1 MRIVIARMEHET
13 NTFSPMPTPLIA
25 FGAGNGVGPAFGA
38 DARAAMTGARVTM
51 AGMLAVAARR
61 DCEIVTPLAAMAYPS
76 GPVHAK
82 AYERMAASILDAV
95 ASGCDAILLD
105 LHGAMVAEPNRFGSG
120 ADGEGDLLAA
130 IRRIAP
136 RTPLAV
142 GLDLHGNLSRRMI
155 DLADIVV
162 GYKTYPHIDMFE
174 TGEHTARLLFDMLD
188 GRIRPVMGFAQAPVL
203 AQTLMMN
210 TNLGAMRE
218 ALAGAHWREQDPGI
232 LACSVFGGF
241 PQADTRDAGMSVVV
255 VADAKRPGARAL
267 AERTARW
274 GADFLQSRR
283 AEFVFA
289 ETPLHESIAAAARAG
304 QTGAG
309 RPVILLDHGD
319 NCMSGGTCDTVDVPR
334 AALEAGL
341 DGIVVGPT
349 RDPEAVAAMLQA
361 GVGAQVTLDIGGKT
375 PMPAIGIERPR
386 PLRLSGTVRAISSGE
401 YVVSGPI
408 FTGQT
413 LHMGR
418 TAVLDTGRIKVVVT
432 SELQEPLDLACFTS
446 VGVDPLEA
454 KFLVLKSRMYF
465 RPVFEPLAAAVIPC
479 ASAGVTSSDNAIFRF
494 KNVRR
499 PIYPLDRD

>member
-1 MRIVIARMEHET
+1 MRVVIARMEHET
-13 NTFSPMPTPLIA
+13 NTFSPMPTPLVA

-38 DARAAMTGARVTM
+38 DALAEMTGARVTM
-51 AGMLAVAARR
+51 GGMLAVAKARG
-61 DCEIVTPLAAMAYPS
+61 CEVVTPLAAMAYPS
-76 GPVHAK
+76 GPVHAD
-82 AYERMAASILDAV
+82 AYERMVEAILAAIA
-95 ASGCDAILLD
+95 AGCDAILLD
-105 LHGAMVAEPNRFGSG
+105 LHGAMVACPNRYGSG

-136 RTPLAV
+136 RTPLAL
-142 GLDLHGNLSRRMI
+142 GLDLHGNLSHRMVQ
-155 DLADIVV
+155 LADIVV

-188 GRIRPVMGFAQAPVL
+188 GRIRPVMGYAHARVL

-218 ALAGAHWREQDPGI
+218 ALQGAHWREKDAGI

-241 PQADTRDAGMSVVV
+241 PQADTDDAGMCMVV
-255 VADAKRPGARAL
+255 VADAMRPGAPAL
-267 AERTARW
+267 AQSTARW
-274 GADFLQSRR
+274 GADFLNSRR
-283 AEFVFA
+283 AEFIFA
-289 ETPLHESIAAAARAG
+289 ETPLNDSIAAARRAA

-319 NCMSGGTCDTVDVPR
+319 NCMSGGTCDTMDVPR
-334 AALEAGL
+334 AALAAGL

-349 RDPEAVAAMLQA
+349 RDPQAVEAMLKA
-361 GVGAQVTLDIGGKT
+361 GVGARVSLDVGGKT
-375 PMPAIGIERPR
+375 PMPAIGIEEPR
-386 PLRLSGTVRAISSGE
+386 PLRLSGTVRAISSGD

-418 TAVLDTGRIKVVVT
+418 SAVLDTGRMKIVVS
-432 SELQEPLDLACFTS
+432 SELHEPLDLGCFAS
-446 VGVDPLEA
+446 VGIDPAEA
-454 KFLVLKSRMYF
+454 AFLVLKSRMYF

-479 ASAGVTSSDNAIFRF
+479 ASAGVTSSDNALFRF
-494 KNVRR
+494 SRVRR
-499 PIYPLDRD
+499 PIYPLDRG